1 MELTNEQQNL
11 RRVVVTGA
19 AGALG
24 SKVLEHFVDAGC
36 TVVGIDRN
44 FAGNELVRHKELHRL
59 HLLGCDLT
67 HGDSVQQAFEHIQ
80 SSLGGIDALIHCA
93 GGFRFSPA
101 HETIKDDVDFLVDL
115 NLKSSIIATR
125 EALKTMKAGGFGRIV
140 LVSSASAIKPG
151 FGVSSYVASK
161 AGLHAFIES
170 VAAEIK
176 DQDIN
181 IHAVAPGVINTENN
195 RRDMPDADFSKWVE
209 PNVLAEI
216 IFLLTQPTMN
226 AVRQCVLPV
235 TGGL

>member
-1 MELTNEQQNL
+1 MELTNEQQSL

-67 HGDSVQQAFEHIQ
+67 HADAVQGAFEHIK

-93 GGFRFSPA
+93 GGFRFTPA
-101 HETIKDDVDFLVDL
+101 HETITDDIDFLVDL
-115 NLKSSIIATR
+115 NLKSSLIATR
-125 EALKTMKAGGFGRIV
+125 EALKAMKTNGFGRIV
-140 LVSSASAIKPG
+140 LVSSASALKPG

-170 VAAEIK
+170 VAAEVK
-176 DQDIN
+176 DEDIN
-181 IHAVAPGVINTENN
+181 IHAVAPGMIDTEAN
-195 RRDMPDADFSKWVE
+195 RREMPDADFSKWVS
-209 PNVLAEI
+209 PNALAEI

-235 TGGL
+235 TGGH

>member
-1 MELTNEQQNL
+1 MELTNEQQSL

-24 SKVLEHFVDAGC
+24 SKVVEQFIDAGC

-67 HGDSVQQAFEHIQ
+67 RADAVESAFEHIK
-80 SSLGGIDALIHCA
+80 SSLGGIDALVHCA
-93 GGFRFSPA
+93 GGFRFTPA
-101 HETIKDDVDFLVDL
+101 HETINDDIDFLVDL

-125 EALKTMKAGGFGRIV
+125 EALKSMKTSGFGRIV
-140 LVSSASAIKPG
+140 LVSSASALKPG
-151 FGVSSYVASK
+151 FGVSCYAASK

-170 VAAEIK
+170 VALEIK

-181 IHAVAPGVINTENN
+181 IHAVAPGVIDTANN
-195 RRDMPDADFSKWVE
+195 RKDMPDADFSKWVA

-216 IFLLTQPTMN
+216 MFLLTQPTMN